1 MPPPPLTHH
10 QILGLVEPF
19 TRSGRQVDLPASDR
33 LARRLHFKPVQH
45 AASGSTP
52 ALTETLQLECHES
65 GNHRLTRVLQV
76 ADGPGATLQAM
87 GTDLARLLAQVDAV
101 PLARHFDAG
110 TGWRIARSHDLV
122 PSAHAGPPLLTFRQ
136 GEAWVDGL
144 RFSLAVM
151 DVKNVAGDITLRP
164 APGERLA
171 LPDDLLAVM
180 GWNWVRLVPAT
191 DGWTSKLRL
200 RGRGAPRTQAAE
212 RALDQ
217 AARHLAQVLAQPP
230 ALFHSQWRAA
240 RWGVVLRRSIPTLTA
255 LGLVGGALLLPHITG
270 NELSGVWMA
279 LHYLPI
285 AILALSF
292 TVQELARFEIP
303 PLPRRLRAAQWR
315 SSATHPAGV
324 QAAQAAQGVRPDPA

>member
-19 TRSGRQVDLPASDR
+19 TRSGRQVDLAASDR
-33 LARRLHFKPVQH
+33 LARRLHFKPVDH
-45 AASGSTP
+45 AASGDTP

-65 GNHRLTRVLQV
+65 GNHRLTRQLRP
-76 ADGPGATLQAM
+76 ADGPAATLEGM

-101 PLARHFDAG
+101 APSQQFTVG
-110 TGWRIARSHDLV
+110 PGWQGARSYDLV
-122 PSAHAGPPLLTFRQ
+122 PSAHAGPPVLTFRH

-144 RFSLAVM
+144 HFSLAVM

-171 LPDDLLAVM
+171 LPEDLLAVM

-200 RGRGAPRTQAAE
+200 RGRGPGRTQAAE

-217 AARHLAQVLAQPP
+217 AARHLAQVLATPP
-230 ALFHSQWRAA
+230 AAFHSRWRAA

-255 LGLVGGALLLPHITG
+255 VGLVVGALLLPHITG

-292 TVQELARFEIP
+292 TMQELARFEIP
-303 PLPRRLRAAQWR
+303 PLPRRLKAAHWR
-315 SSATHPAGV
+315 SGPAAALAPASA
-324 QAAQAAQGVRPDPA
+324 Q

>member
-1 MPPPPLTHH
+1 MPPPPPLTHH

-19 TRSGRQVDLPASDR
+19 TRCGRQVDLPASDR

-45 AASGSTP
+45 PASGACP

-65 GNHRLTRVLQV
+65 GNHRLTRQLAV
-76 ADGPGATLQAM
+76 DGGPGATLQAM

-110 TGWRIARSHDLV
+110 LGWRTARSYDLV
-122 PSAHAGPPLLTFRQ
+122 PSAHAGAPVLTFSR
-136 GEAWVDGL
+136 GEAWLDGL

-171 LPDDLLAVM
+171 LPEDLLAVM

-200 RGRGAPRTQAAE
+200 RGRGAPRSQAAE

-217 AARHLAQVLAQPP
+217 AARHLAQVMAMPPSQYHAQRR
-230 ALFHSQWRAA
+230 WA
-240 RWGVVLRRSIPTLTA
+240 RWGVVLRRGIPSLTG
-255 LGLVGGALLLPHITG
+255 LGLVVGALLLPRITG

-279 LHYLPI
+279 LHYVPI

-303 PLPRRLRAAQWR
+303 PLPRRLKAAQWR
-315 SSATHPAGV
+315 SGPAATLAPAT
-324 QAAQAAQGVRPDPA
+324 AQ